1 MPMCLQVILHRV
13 LEDKSCSAPEKI
25 PAKFLVF
32 CVPASDVSGKDTP
45 DTPYSE
51 QKGKEIQDIPAG
63 KGKDNIQNQNKNQH
77 KKAERICTIAPVH

>member
-1 MPMCLQVILHRV
+1 MH
-13 LEDKSCSAPEKI
+13 
-25 PAKFLVF
+25 KFLVF
-32 CVPASDVSGKDTP
+32 CVPAADVSRKDTP

-51 QKGKEIQDIPAG
+51 QEGKEIQDIPAG